1 MINNIFYII
10 ALSLSC
16 DPIIIYQYQII
27 LCGVSNYLM
36 WRNFNYLNNRTN
48 TVKRGTMKRYN
59 NNQKVLWVSKVNF
72 SNKISLSLSVSGLP
86 ANEYI
91 AYVISH
97 PNALCPA
104 DL

>member
-1 MINNIFYII
+1 
-10 ALSLSC
+10 
-16 DPIIIYQYQII
+16 
-27 LCGVSNYLM
+27 M